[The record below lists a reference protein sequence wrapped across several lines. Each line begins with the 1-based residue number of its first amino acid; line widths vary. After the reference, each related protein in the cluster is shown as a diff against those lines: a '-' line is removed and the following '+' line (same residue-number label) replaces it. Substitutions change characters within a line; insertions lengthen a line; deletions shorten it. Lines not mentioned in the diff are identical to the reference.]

1 MKHVK
6 VERYEPEVRTLKP
19 GLFRLDPARVYFFY
33 EKTITGHSLRCIA
46 LKMSGQCN
54 KCRETKYG

>member
-19 GLFRLDPARVYFFY
+19 GLLQAGSRKGLFL
-33 EKTITGHSLRCIA
+33 L
-46 LKMSGQCN
+46 
-54 KCRETKYG
+54 

>member
-19 GLFRLDPARVYFFY
+19 GLFRLDPARVCFCY
-33 EKTITGHSLRCIA
+33 EKNH
-46 LKMSGQCN
+46 
-54 KCRETKYG
+54 YGTQPAVHCFKDVRSMQQMPGD